1 MVDKYSKD
9 EDKYR
14 HASLTAS
21 SITADGMWE
30 LPDGHTCDLRHVQLQ
45 LPEGRGEE
53 WVLGVILSSE
63 GIYEVCPSCDA
74 DLEQGMVIIME
85 KHHYLVVRCCDKL
98 LLYQNQKINLDI
110 WM

>member
-1 MVDKYSKD
+1 MVD
-9 EDKYR
+9 DKFLNE
-14 HASLTAS
+14 SLKPSA
-21 SITADGMWE
+21 ITPDGYWM

-45 LPEGRGEE
+45 LPDGRGEE
-53 WVLGVILSSE
+53 WVLGVILSAE
-63 GIYEVCPSCDA
+63 GIYEVCPEC
-74 DLEQGMVIIME
+74 EQELKEGMVLIME